1 MSQHPKNKQPKIQK
15 LLSNKNIPRRWLET
29 NTVKVGRKKVR
40 VNGFARY
47 EKNTVTE
54 TKDTIKRSYV
64 EKEG

>member
-1 MSQHPKNKQPKIQK
+1 MARNKHSQ
-15 LLSNKNIPRRWLET
+15 SRE
-29 NTVKVGRKKVR
+29 KVR